1 MKVPSKSDLVARAR
15 ELVHRMHDVER
26 WAYAVD
32 ATQAPETWTAAIA
45 RAGYVVAEE
54 DRAARVVRYEAPSS
68 SAVPTPDV
76 LVTLERPDLGVVL
89 FQAYG
94 ATTVDRLGAVLES
107 TGFVPQSLLLE
118 RAYAVGLPGASKA
131 LTTLAHMVVR
141 WDEDWS
147 DLFLLHLA
155 SPDPVARHEAALAAV
170 VAAFSARQPEP
181 AASLL
186 REARDRES
194 FPKLRDTL
202 EEAVKAVE
210 AMKLATEAPPLPE
223 GGAAE

>member
-1 MKVPSKSDLVARAR
+1 
-15 ELVHRMHDVER
+15 
-26 WAYAVD
+26 
-32 ATQAPETWTAAIA
+32 
-45 RAGYVVAEE
+45 
-54 DRAARVVRYEAPSS
+54 
-68 SAVPTPDV
+68 
-76 LVTLERPDLGVVL
+76 
-89 FQAYG
+89 
-94 ATTVDRLGAVLES
+94 
-107 TGFVPQSLLLE
+107 
-118 RAYAVGLPGASKA
+118 
-131 LTTLAHMVVR
+131 
-141 WDEDWS
+141 
-147 DLFLLHLA
+147 
-155 SPDPVARHEAALAAV
+155 VARHEAALAAV